1 MSFALIILD
10 IQTGEGMRDYQHTIS
25 APLPFSG
32 IGLHTGADTSAR
44 ILPAAPDTGIVFR
57 CGDTGM
63 EIPARVENVAE
74 TAYATVLSAG
84 GARISTVEHFLAAL
98 YGMQIDN
105 AVIEVNGP
113 ELPILDGSALE
124 ISRAIASAGPV
135 RQDVRRRFLRVW
147 ENDRIRRN
155 GSMVVF
161 SPCVETEILVTVD
174 FPASAIG
181 RQWAK
186 ITLTPERFLKE
197 IAPARTF
204 VLREQ
209 IEALRAAGLAKGGSL
224 DNAIVVDG
232 ATVHNTEG
240 LRFSNEFAR
249 HKLLDFIGD
258 ISLLGRPV
266 RGSFVA
272 IRPGHTVNH
281 AVAGYLSA
289 PAYSEYRN
297 APGTPG
303 KVPVDI
309 QAIA

>member
-1 MSFALIILD
+1 
-10 IQTGEGMRDYQHTIS
+10 MREYQHTIS
-25 APLPFSG
+25 IPVSFSG
-32 IGLHTGADTSAR
+32 IGLHTGANVSAR
-44 ILPAAPDTGIVFR
+44 ILPAAPDSGIVFR
-57 CGDTGM
+57 CTDTGT
-63 EIPARVENVAE
+63 EISAAVENVAE

-84 GARISTVEHFLAAL
+84 GAKISTVEHFLAAL
-98 YGMQIDN
+98 YGMEIDN
-105 AVIEVNGP
+105 AMIEVDGP
-113 ELPILDGSALE
+113 ELPILDGSALQ
-124 ISRAIASAGPV
+124 ISQAIASAGPA

-147 ENDRIRRN
+147 ENDKIRRN
-155 GSMVVF
+155 GSMVVV
-161 SPCVETEILVTVD
+161 SPCVEMEILVTVD

-186 ITLTPERFLKE
+186 TTLNPEKFLKE

-209 IEALRAAGLAKGGSL
+209 IDALRASGLAKGGSL

-232 ATVHNTEG
+232 DKVHNTEG
-240 LRFSNEFAR
+240 LRFHNEFAR

-258 ISLLGRPV
+258 IALLGRPV

-281 AVAGYLSA
+281 AVAEYLAS
-289 PAYSEYRN
+289 PVRSMFHN
-297 APGTPG
+297 PPVSPG

>member
-1 MSFALIILD
+1 
-10 IQTGEGMRDYQHTIS
+10 MREYQHTVS
-25 APLPFSG
+25 TPLFFSG
-32 IGLHTGADTSAR
+32 IGLHTGANASAR

-57 CGDTGM
+57 CADTGT
-63 EIPARVENVAE
+63 EISATVENVAD

-98 YGMQIDN
+98 YGMEIDN
-105 AVIEVNGP
+105 AVIEVDGP
-113 ELPILDGSALE
+113 ELPILDGSALQ
-124 ISRAIASAGPV
+124 ISQAIASAVPA

-147 ENDRIRRN
+147 ENDKIRRN
-155 GSMVVF
+155 GSMVVV
-161 SPCVETEILVTVD
+161 SPSVEMEILVTVD

-186 ITLTPERFLKE
+186 FTLTPDRFLKE

-209 IEALRAAGLAKGGSL
+209 IESLRAAGLAKGGSL

-232 ATVHNTEG
+232 DKVHNTEG
-240 LRFSNEFAR
+240 LRFPNEFAR

-258 ISLLGRPV
+258 IALLGRPV

-281 AVAGYLSA
+281 AVAGYLAS
-289 PAYSEYRN
+289 PIYSEFHT
-297 APGTPG
+297 APGSPG

-309 QAIA
+309 QATA